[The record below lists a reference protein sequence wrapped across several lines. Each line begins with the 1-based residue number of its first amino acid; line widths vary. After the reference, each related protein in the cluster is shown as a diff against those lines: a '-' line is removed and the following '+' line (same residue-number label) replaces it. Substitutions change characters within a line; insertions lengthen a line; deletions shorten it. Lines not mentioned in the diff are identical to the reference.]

1 MTTEFQLADSKLIS
15 SPTLVFE
22 CKKSR
27 GDMALWSH
35 GQPFVTPNSYII
47 AISYPPAHTFMHQRL
62 SSQYTPPGVGR
73 VVAECC
79 LDEVTP
85 WKVLGLGTWYRREL
99 LSIWS
104 FHPCFA
110 RRAKLNCFSF
120 LNPIPLQDFSSQ
132 SLSQLSQAIFFSSFF

>member
-1 MTTEFQLADSKLIS
+1 MTTEFQLAYSKLIS

-22 CKKSR
+22 CKKRR
-27 GDMALWSH
+27 GDMALCVEAMGNHLS
-35 GQPFVTPNSYII
+35 PPNSYII

-85 WKVLGLGTWYRREL
+85 WKVLGFRNLV
-99 LSIWS
+99 
-104 FHPCFA
+104 
-110 RRAKLNCFSF
+110 
-120 LNPIPLQDFSSQ
+120 
-132 SLSQLSQAIFFSSFF
+132 